1 MIIDLKL
8 FRMLVLLLILTA
20 FSAPTL
26 AVKRL
31 ELMTISGSKISPL
44 VGKDRKATVFF
55 FITHDCPIS
64 NSYAPEIERI
74 YKSYSSKKIAFFLV
88 YVDPTLSAK
97 EARKHHS
104 EFAYTCPALLDPKHE
119 LVKLTS
125 ATVTPEAVAFSA
137 DGKLL
142 YRGRIDDRAADFG
155 KVRAHPNQRDLRVA
169 LENISAGKKV
179 ARPITKPVG
188 CFIADLS
195 K

>member
-1 MIIDLKL
+1 MKP
-8 FRMLVLLLILTA
+8 FRMLALLLVLAA

-26 AVKRL
+26 AAKRL
-31 ELMTISGSKISPL
+31 ELMTISGSKVSPL

-74 YKSYSSKKIAFFLV
+74 YKAYSAKKIAFFLV
-88 YVDPTLSAK
+88 YVDPTLSLEDAK
-97 EARKHHS
+97 KHRS

-119 LVKLTS
+119 LVKLTG
-125 ATVTPEAVAFSA
+125 ATVTPEATALSA
-137 DGKLL
+137 NGKLL

-169 LENISAGKKV
+169 LDSIAAGKKV

>member
-1 MIIDLKL
+1 MKT
-8 FRMLVLLLILTA
+8 FRLLTSILLAAFLLAPALVA
-20 FSAPTL
+20 RS
-26 AVKRL
+26 L
-31 ELMTISGSKISPL
+31 ELMTISGSKVSPL

-74 YKSYSSKKIAFFLV
+74 YKTYIAKKIAFFLV
-88 YVDPTLSAK
+88 YVDPTLSAE
-97 EARKHHS
+97 EAKKHHS

-119 LVKLTS
+119 LVKLTG
-125 ATVTPEAVAFSA
+125 ATVTPEATALSA
-137 DGKLL
+137 NGKLL

-155 KVRAHPNQRDLRVA
+155 KVRAHPKQRDLRVA
-169 LENISAGKKV
+169 LDSIAAGKKV